1 MDEQPGL
8 TVSVAEDGGSAT
20 MTASGAG
27 WSATFTLD
35 ELTRAIEALGMARQ
49 AMLRGQP
56 RPPLA
61 GQGVRAVLATQWY
74 VGPELTL
81 GGSVLGF
88 EHPWYGPLG
97 FVVLPEHGVEMAR
110 LLSAQCRMGSLG
122 SLASN

>member
-20 MTASGAG
+20 MTASDAG

-49 AMLRGQP
+49 AMMRGRP

-61 GQGVRAVLATQWY
+61 GQGVRAVLATYWY
-74 VGPELTL
+74 VGPELRL

-110 LLSAQCRMGSLG
+110 LLSAQFRMASLG